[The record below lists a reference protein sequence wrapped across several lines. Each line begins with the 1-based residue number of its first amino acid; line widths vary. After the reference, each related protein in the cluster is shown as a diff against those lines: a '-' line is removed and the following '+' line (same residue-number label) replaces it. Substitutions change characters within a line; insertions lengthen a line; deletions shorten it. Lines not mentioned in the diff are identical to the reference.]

1 MKIDRTK
8 NATRNVFFGV
18 SLKIYTLIVPFLM
31 RTAMIYLLG
40 VEYLG
45 LNSLFT
51 SILQVLNLAELGVGS
66 AMVFSMYKPIAD
78 DDEIK
83 ICALMGLY
91 RHYYRIIGGVVL
103 VGGLVV
109 VPFLPNLISG
119 DVPNDINVYVL
130 YLMNLC
136 ATVLTYWLF
145 AYRNSIFQAYQR
157 TDVVS
162 KVTLIT
168 DTMKYLIQI
177 AVLALFH
184 NYYYYVLAILF
195 SQVVNNILIAFLSKK
210 IYPQYSPKG
219 KLEKGEISAIRQ
231 RIFDLF
237 TAKLGGTILNSAD
250 TIVISAFLGLRILA
264 IYQNYYY
271 IISALMGI
279 VSIIFASVVA
289 GSGNSYVS
297 ETKEKNFED
306 FRKITFITYWVVG
319 FAICGLICVCQLFM
333 NLWVGDDLML
343 GGEYVFLLSIYFWGI
358 ITIQLVGVYKDA
370 AGIWHEDRFR
380 PLISGLANLVLNLIL
395 VNFIGLYGIVVST
408 IISVMLISVP
418 WIIKNVFTYIF
429 PGKFSIYIK
438 DVIFYAA
445 VTVFAIVISMVLCNK
460 VNNSDFV
467 SLLIKIGI
475 CSITCNG
482 IFLVAY
488 WKSPLFKDTMHMVL
502 RTLKKQSKY

>member
-18 SLKIYTLIVPFLM
+18 SLKIYTLIIPFLM

-195 SQVVNNILIAFLSKK
+195 SQVVNNILIALLSK
-210 IYPQYSPKG
+210 
-219 KLEKGEISAIRQ
+219 
-231 RIFDLF
+231 
-237 TAKLGGTILNSAD
+237 
-250 TIVISAFLGLRILA
+250 
-264 IYQNYYY
+264 
-271 IISALMGI
+271 
-279 VSIIFASVVA
+279 
-289 GSGNSYVS
+289 
-297 ETKEKNFED
+297 
-306 FRKITFITYWVVG
+306 
-319 FAICGLICVCQLFM
+319 
-333 NLWVGDDLML
+333 
-343 GGEYVFLLSIYFWGI
+343 
-358 ITIQLVGVYKDA
+358 
-370 AGIWHEDRFR
+370 
-380 PLISGLANLVLNLIL
+380 
-395 VNFIGLYGIVVST
+395 
-408 IISVMLISVP
+408 
-418 WIIKNVFTYIF
+418 
-429 PGKFSIYIK
+429 
-438 DVIFYAA
+438 
-445 VTVFAIVISMVLCNK
+445 NK
-460 VNNSDFV
+460 
-467 SLLIKIGI
+467 
-475 CSITCNG
+475 
-482 IFLVAY
+482 
-488 WKSPLFKDTMHMVL
+488 
-502 RTLKKQSKY
+502 